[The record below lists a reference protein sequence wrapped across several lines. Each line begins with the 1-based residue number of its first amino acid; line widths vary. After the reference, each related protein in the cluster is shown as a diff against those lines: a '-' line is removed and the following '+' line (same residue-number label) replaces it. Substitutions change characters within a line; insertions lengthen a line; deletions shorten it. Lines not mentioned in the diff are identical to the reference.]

1 MKGDLWAAADRIGAF
16 RVWMDAHGIAVL
28 VLAKAGGHEV
38 ILAGSCLH
46 PTAGDDLAGALPK
59 LLKPGQVVAAFG
71 AAPQLAATL
80 HQVADD
86 LGATFADLPLR
97 RLGEIRLPRDRPVV
111 SRPALHH

>member
-1 MKGDLWAAADRIGAF
+1 MKGDLWAATDRIGAF

-46 PTAGDDLAGALPK
+46 PTADDDLAGALPK

-71 AAPQLAATL
+71 AAPPLTAML
-80 HQVADD
+80 RRVADD
-86 LGATFADLPLR
+86 VGATFADLPLQ
-97 RLGEIRLPRDRPVV
+97 RLDEIGLPGDRPVV
-111 SRPALHH
+111 NRPALHH